1 MKKRF
6 ALLRNF
12 SIISL
17 STFAVATTLLAAFY
31 RQKAIHE
38 LIVTTE
44 ENNIAIT
51 QIFFNT
57 LWPQYSSFLSDTQA
71 LTDDELREHPTIRQL
86 DEDTRLQIEGLP
98 VVKVKVFDLTGRTVF
113 STDSTQIG
121 DNKSDSSGFLKAR
134 SGQVISQLDHRETF
148 QALDSTL
155 QDSHLLSSYIPI
167 DGGNSDSQVVGVFE
181 LYTDVTPLLDRIQ
194 QTKWDIV
201 LGSLVILAVL
211 YLILF
216 LFVRRADYLIERQY
230 HKIQDSRSQYRQKAK
245 ELEVTLLDLRNAQ
258 AMMLQS
264 EKMSSLGQMV
274 AGIAHEINNPINFVH
289 GNLKHVNQYASDLL
303 ELIGLYQK
311 CYPDP
316 DPDIQTQVEA
326 VDLNFI
332 QADLP
337 RILDSMN
344 LGSSRIR
351 DIILALR
358 TFARLDEADIKSVD
372 VHQSIES
379 TLMIL
384 GHRLKANADRSEID
398 VIKDYGELPLVE
410 CYAGLL
416 NQVFMNLLT
425 NALDALDAKART
437 QGYQGIGDETAQIT
451 ITTKTLGSEW
461 VQLIISDNGSGMS
474 SDIRKHIFEPFFTT
488 KAVGQGT
495 GMGLSTS
502 YQIITERHN
511 GRLDCLSVPDQ
522 GTEFVIQ
529 LPIQQAAQPPTRQP
543 QLV

>member
-51 QIFFNT
+51 QIFSNT
-57 LWPQYSSFLSDTQA
+57 LWPQYSSFLSDTQS

>member
-51 QIFFNT
+51 QIFSNT

>member
-51 QIFFNT
+51 QIFSNT
-57 LWPQYSSFLSDTQA
+57 LWPQYSSFLSDTQS

-86 DEDTRLQIEGLP
+86 DEDTRLQIKGLP

-332 QADLP
+332 QTDLP

>member
-1 MKKRF
+1 
-6 ALLRNF
+6 
-12 SIISL
+12 
-17 STFAVATTLLAAFY
+17 
-31 RQKAIHE
+31 
-38 LIVTTE
+38 
-44 ENNIAIT
+44 
-51 QIFFNT
+51 
-57 LWPQYSSFLSDTQA
+57 
-71 LTDDELREHPTIRQL
+71 
-86 DEDTRLQIEGLP
+86 
-98 VVKVKVFDLTGRTVF
+98 
-113 STDSTQIG
+113 
-121 DNKSDSSGFLKAR
+121 
-134 SGQVISQLDHRETF
+134 
-148 QALDSTL
+148 
-155 QDSHLLSSYIPI
+155 
-167 DGGNSDSQVVGVFE
+167 
-181 LYTDVTPLLDRIQ
+181 
-194 QTKWDIV
+194 
-201 LGSLVILAVL
+201 VL

-303 ELIGLYQK
+303 ELIGLYQN

-384 GHRLKANADRSEID
+384 GHRLKANADRSEIN

>member
-51 QIFFNT
+51 QIFSNT
-57 LWPQYSSFLSDTQA
+57 LWPQYSSFLSDTQS

-86 DEDTRLQIEGLP
+86 DKDTRLQIKGLP

>member
-1 MKKRF
+1 
-6 ALLRNF
+6 
-12 SIISL
+12 
-17 STFAVATTLLAAFY
+17 
-31 RQKAIHE
+31 
-38 LIVTTE
+38 
-44 ENNIAIT
+44 
-51 QIFFNT
+51 
-57 LWPQYSSFLSDTQA
+57 
-71 LTDDELREHPTIRQL
+71 
-86 DEDTRLQIEGLP
+86 
-98 VVKVKVFDLTGRTVF
+98 
-113 STDSTQIG
+113 
-121 DNKSDSSGFLKAR
+121 
-134 SGQVISQLDHRETF
+134 
-148 QALDSTL
+148 
-155 QDSHLLSSYIPI
+155 
-167 DGGNSDSQVVGVFE
+167 
-181 LYTDVTPLLDRIQ
+181 
-194 QTKWDIV
+194 
-201 LGSLVILAVL
+201 
-211 YLILF
+211 
-216 LFVRRADYLIERQY
+216 
-230 HKIQDSRSQYRQKAK
+230 
-245 ELEVTLLDLRNAQ
+245 
-258 AMMLQS
+258 
-264 EKMSSLGQMV
+264 
-274 AGIAHEINNPINFVH
+274 
-289 GNLKHVNQYASDLL
+289 
-303 ELIGLYQK
+303 
-311 CYPDP
+311 
-316 DPDIQTQVEA
+316 
-326 VDLNFI
+326 
-332 QADLP
+332 
-337 RILDSMN
+337 
-344 LGSSRIR
+344 
-351 DIILALR
+351 LR

-425 NALDALDAKART
+425 NALDALDTKART

>member
-51 QIFFNT
+51 QIFSNT
-57 LWPQYSSFLSDTQA
+57 LWPQYSSFLSDTQS

-167 DGGNSDSQVVGVFE
+167 DGGNSGSQVVGVFE

-316 DPDIQTQVEA
+316 DLDIQTQVEA

-332 QADLP
+332 QTDLP

>member
-51 QIFFNT
+51 QIFSNT
-57 LWPQYSSFLSDTQA
+57 LWPQYSSFLSDTQS
-71 LTDDELREHPTIRQL
+71 LTDDELREHPIIRQL

-332 QADLP
+332 QTDLP
-337 RILDSMN
+337 RILDSMK

>member
-51 QIFFNT
+51 QIFSNT
-57 LWPQYSSFLSDTQA
+57 LWPQYSSFLSDTQS

-167 DGGNSDSQVVGVFE
+167 DGGNSGSQVVGVFE

>member
-51 QIFFNT
+51 QIFSNT
-57 LWPQYSSFLSDTQA
+57 LWPQYSSFLSDTQS

-86 DEDTRLQIEGLP
+86 DEDTRLQIKGLP

>member
-51 QIFFNT
+51 QIFSNT
-57 LWPQYSSFLSDTQA
+57 LWPQYSSFLSDTQS

-86 DEDTRLQIEGLP
+86 DEDTRLQIKGLP

-461 VQLIISDNGSGMS
+461 VKLIISDNGSGMS